1 MSRTFAGCN
10 EKAHAPEGATAGI
23 DPEETKRT
31 LLTVASVSCQLPVE
45 RVGKILYLNGYTGRM
60 SDL

>member
-1 MSRTFAGCN
+1 MIRTFAGCN

-31 LLTVASVSCQLPVE
+31 LLTVASVSSQLPVE
-45 RVGKILYLNGYTGRM
+45 RVGKILYLNG
-60 SDL
+60 